1 MKLAKIW
8 KMDGLWLYLL
18 AFFAARAEVAG
29 GYPFAIAIYVAAY
42 LADCGSWGL
51 YGAVV
56 LGICSTF
63 SIFSAIKYGAILIL
77 ITISI
82 CLVTARNETGLE
94 QGHARKNSLLISCL
108 AAALTVLY
116 GMMYQAFFSDI
127 SKWYLSVLEGILVLC
142 FSIILYQALSVIR
155 NHDALTES
163 ENILSTL
170 VLLAIVLWGIP
181 LQIASWFTGLQGV
194 VYYLILFLSYRYGV
208 SYGTSVGTVC
218 GVILA
223 IRMQEVEWVAICVI
237 LGLAASFL
245 GEWNKFLELAG
256 FLVLTGFLGFFYY
269 PQLLE
274 VQALRGLLSAG
285 VLYICTPKSLMLK
298 KRTKQSREQNDN
310 VQEELQT
317 ILQQRL
323 QEYAKVFQKIGASF
337 DAPRPAY
344 ASGPE
349 SILNMETVS
358 VPESE
363 KTDYKYAAQAV
374 MYGDTAPVFAKQL
387 MEIGNSL
394 QEFSDGV
401 STVVPMDTS
410 QQNALIHCFEREH
423 VRIKDMVMVKGM
435 YGRKE
440 LYISARTIRGR
451 VMTTKEAAELI
462 SRELR
467 SGYRVSTNSRM
478 IINQDYDVIIFEE
491 DTQYRYLMGAR
502 RHTKDG
508 ESISGDNFSQ
518 MELQNGQL
526 LMMLA
531 DGMGSGV
538 DASEQSEQLVDLL
551 EEMLEAG
558 FKKETAIEILNEL
571 LTVKCKGETFA
582 TLDLCMLDLY
592 TGVGEFLKMG
602 ASATF
607 IKRGKWIETIQSTSL
622 PIGVKE
628 QTEID
633 AIRKK
638 FYHGDM
644 IVMVS
649 DGLLDGII
657 FENKEECLKEILL
670 EISTNNP
677 QELADELVK
686 RVQQMNTRGMR
697 DDASVLVLGIWKKQE
712 GGRWGNQQAEE

>member
-8 KMDGLWLYLL
+8 KMDTLWLYVL

-51 YGAVV
+51 YGIIV
-56 LGICSTF
+56 LGIGSTL
-63 SIFSAIKYGAILIL
+63 SIFSAIRYGVIIML
-77 ITISI
+77 ITIGI
-82 CLVTARNETGLE
+82 CLLTVKKESNVKQE
-94 QGHARKNSLLISCL
+94 HIHKSPLLISG
-108 AAALTVLY
+108 AAAVLTALY
-116 GMMYQAFFSDI
+116 GVMYQAFFSDI
-127 SKWYLSVLEGILVLC
+127 SQWYLSVLEGVLVLC
-142 FSIILYQALSVIR
+142 FSVILHQALSVIR
-155 NHDALTES
+155 NDDALTES

-181 LQIASWFTGLQGV
+181 LQVASWFTVLQGV
-194 VYYLILFLSYRYGV
+194 VYYLILFLSYRYGIA
-208 SYGTSVGTVC
+208 YGTSVGAIC
-218 GVILA
+218 GVVLA
-223 IRMQEVEWVAICVI
+223 IRMQQVEWVAICVI

-245 GEWNKFLELAG
+245 GEWSKMLELAG
-256 FLVLTGFLGFFYY
+256 FIGLIGFLGFFYY
-269 PQLLE
+269 PQMLE
-274 VQALRGLLSAG
+274 VQALRGFVSAG
-285 VLYICTPKSLMLK
+285 VLYLCTPKSLMLK
-298 KRTKQSREQNDN
+298 KRAHLSIDHSDN
-310 VQEELQT
+310 VQEQLQLT
-317 ILQQRL
+317 LQQRL
-323 QEYAKVFQKIGASF
+323 QEYAKVFHKIGASF
-337 DAPRPAY
+337 DVPRPAY
-344 ASGPE
+344 ASASDAMMGMDMASDVE
-349 SILNMETVS
+349 SGN
-358 VPESE
+358 P
-363 KTDYKYAAQAV
+363 DYKCAAQTAA
-374 MYGDTAPVFAKQL
+374 YGDAAPIFEKQL

-394 QEFSDGV
+394 REFSDGV
-401 STVVPMDTS
+401 STVVPME
-410 QQNALIHCFEREH
+410 QNRKNALIHCFEREH
-423 VRIKDMVMVKGM
+423 VRVRDIVMVKGM

-440 LYISARTIRGR
+440 LYMSARTIRGR

-462 SRELR
+462 SRELKT
-467 SGYRVSTNSRM
+467 GYRVSTNSRM
-478 IINQDYDVIIFEE
+478 IINQEYDVIVFEE
-491 DTQYRYLMGAR
+491 DTRYRYLMGAR

-508 ESISGDNFSQ
+508 QTVSGDNFSQ

-571 LTVKCKGETFA
+571 LTVKSQGETFA
-582 TLDLCMLDLY
+582 TLDLCMVDLY

-607 IKRGKWIETIQSTSL
+607 IKRGSWIETIQSTSL

-633 AIRKK
+633 AIQKK

-670 EISTNNP
+670 EIATNNP
-677 QELADELVK
+677 QELADELIR
-686 RVQQMNTRGMR
+686 RVQQMNIRGMR
-697 DDASVLVLGIWKKQE
+697 DDASVLVLGLWKKQT
-712 GGRWGNQQAEE
+712 GD